1 MDPFAMI
8 FGAFHPRPARAAL
21 VDRPSPARRP
31 RTTMKKVAIYA
42 VAAVALALLAL
53 PAVLGMLTESQVKAR
68 IAALDASGV
77 LKATL
82 RAYERGWFRS
92 RARVSLALSSQTVA
106 RLDELGAALGMPP
119 LSADL
124 DRRVPIALEIAHGPL
139 ALLDGV
145 YFGWSKIVAR
155 PDAGTRSVA
164 ALEQSLGVPYLFE
177 FRGRTSFTGGVIF
190 DASVPPVDVE
200 AAGVHIAFSGAGV
213 DGAFTGQ
220 RLGSISHLD
229 GFTLTSPPG
238 AVTIHNVRAAADL
251 DLGSPNVVPGDA
263 ELAIEQLSIVDAAR
277 GSNPVLDAANVR
289 IASKVGLDPRAT
301 LLDLHATYD
310 SDSVLLYGTR
320 VAEAS
325 VGVALDKVDVAAL
338 ATYLRLAQTDG
349 GGSDPAAEVGR
360 AIARALAAGPSFV
373 LDPLRFRLD
382 GEPFT
387 ARLEIAANPAAL
399 PAAGSVDPDNWL
411 ALLPALRSTATV
423 DVSKKLARQIAVL
436 TAEMRFVDDAMSPD
450 QRRLL
455 ADMQAG
461 LMLVTL
467 VSQGMLVDAG
477 DTYHAELSLTDGA
490 VTLNGG
496 PLPFGLP

>member
-1 MDPFAMI
+1 
-8 FGAFHPRPARAAL
+8 
-21 VDRPSPARRP
+21 
-31 RTTMKKVAIYA
+31 MKKVAIYA

-53 PAVLGMLTESQVKAR
+53 PPVLGILTESQVRAR
-68 IAALDASGV
+68 VTALDASGV
-77 LKATL
+77 LKASL
-82 RAYERGWFRS
+82 RTYERGWFRS
-92 RARVSLALSSQTVA
+92 RARLSLALAPQAIA
-106 RLDELGAALGMPP
+106 RLDELGAALGWPP

-124 DRRVPIALEIAHGPL
+124 DRRAPIALEIAHGPL
-139 ALLDGV
+139 AVLDGV

-155 PDAGTRSVA
+155 PDPRARNVA

-190 DASVPPVDVE
+190 DASLPPVEVE

-213 DGAFTGQ
+213 DGAFVGQ

-238 AVTIHNVRAAADL
+238 ALTIRNVRAAADL
-251 DLGSPNVVPGDA
+251 DLGSPNAVPGDA
-263 ELAIEQLSIVDAAR
+263 ELVIEQLSIVDAAR
-277 GSNPVLDAANVR
+277 GDHPVLDAANVR
-289 IASKVGLDPRAT
+289 IASKIGLDPRAT

-310 SDSVLLYGTR
+310 SDSVALYGTR

-325 VGVALDKVDVAAL
+325 VGVAMDKIDVAAL
-338 ATYLRLAQTDG
+338 ATYFRLARTDG
-349 GGSDPAAEVGR
+349 GGNDPAAEVGR
-360 AIARALAAGPSFV
+360 ALTHALAAGPSFV

-399 PAAGSVDPDNWL
+399 PATVSVDPDNWL
-411 ALLPALRSTATV
+411 ALLPALRTTATV
-423 DVSKKLARQIAVL
+423 DVSKKLARDIAVL
-436 TAEMRFVDDAMSPD
+436 AAEMRSADDGMPPD

-477 DTYHAELSLTDGA
+477 DTYHAELRLTDGA
-490 VTLNGG
+490 LTLNGG
-496 PLPFGLP
+496 PLPFDLP